1 MIPGKQYSFDTLVQI
16 ARRRKW
22 LIVLPALLIAG
33 VGAAVVHQWP
43 NRYRSE
49 TLILVVPQRVPES
62 YVRSTVTA
70 RIEDRLQTI
79 SQQIMSRTRL
89 EQIVQDFNLYPKE
102 RAEQQL
108 MEDIVERM
116 RTRDIGIDIV
126 KGDAFRVSYTADDPR
141 TAMRVTERLASLFID
156 ESLRDREVL
165 AEGTN
170 QFLATQL
177 DEARRQLVLNEKKL
191 EEYQAL
197 HNGELP
203 SQMAANLQGLHNA
216 EMALQS
222 IGESLNRDRERR
234 LLLERSVTD
243 IIDAP
248 DTPAAGE
255 AAAPSEMAKTLAD
268 ELRLAE
274 QALLAVELKLKPEH
288 PDVKRLRRNVDEL
301 RKRVEAQQLE
311 GTLTA
316 KPRAPVAMDYA
327 RRKRLTD
334 AKAEL
339 ENLDRQLQAKIA
351 EEGRLRGALANYQAR
366 IEAAPAREAE
376 LAGITRDYET
386 LQQSYRTLLQK
397 KEESQISANLER
409 RQIGEQ
415 FKILDPARQ
424 PEKPASP
431 DRPRL
436 YLIVILAALGLGVA
450 LAATA
455 EYFDRSLRSEADVR
469 AALNLM
475 VLATVPYMRDA
486 VAGGRRLRR
495 QLAMGLGALT
505 VLTVCAAVAW
515 RLLR

>member
-1 MIPGKQYSFDTLVQI
+1 MIPGKQYSFVTLLQI
-16 ARRRKW
+16 LRRRKW
-22 LIVLPALLIAG
+22 LVAIPAVLIAAG
-33 VGAAVVHQWP
+33 GLFWVRQLP
-43 NRYRSE
+43 NTYRSE
-49 TLILVVPQRVPES
+49 SLILVVPQRVPES

-70 RIEDRLQTI
+70 RIEDRLQAI

-89 EQIVQDFNLYPKE
+89 EQVVQDFNLYPQE
-102 RAEQQL
+102 RAEQKL

-116 RTRDIGIDIV
+116 RTKDIGIDIV
-126 KGDAFRVSYTADDPR
+126 KGDAFRVSYTAGDPR

-191 EEYQAL
+191 EEYQGL

-203 SQMAANLQGLHNA
+203 SQMAANLQGIHNT

-234 LLLERSVTD
+234 LLLERAVTD
-243 IIDAP
+243 IIEAEAP
-248 DTPAAGE
+248 VAGDST
-255 AAAPSEMAKTLAD
+255 PSEMSQTLAD

-274 QALLAVELKLKPEH
+274 QSLLAVELKLKPEH
-288 PDVKRLRRNVDEL
+288 PDVRRLRRNVNEL
-301 RKRVEAQQLE
+301 KQRVEAQQLE
-311 GTLTA
+311 GTLSS
-316 KPRAPVAMDYA
+316 KPRAPVTMDYA
-327 RRKRLTD
+327 KRKRLTD

-339 ENLDRQLQAKIA
+339 ENLDRQLAAKIA
-351 EEGRLRGALANYQAR
+351 EEGRLRGALGTYQAR

-376 LAGITRDYET
+376 LAAITRDYET
-386 LQQSYRTLLQK
+386 LQQSYRGLLQK
-397 KEESQISANLER
+397 KEESQISANLEK

-415 FKILDPARQ
+415 FKILDPARM

-436 YLIVILAALGLGVA
+436 YLIAILAALGIGLA
-450 LAATA
+450 AAATA

-475 VLATVPYMRDA
+475 VLATVPYMRNA
-486 VAGGRRLRR
+486 TASGRRLRR

-505 VLTVCAAVAW
+505 VITVCAAVAW
-515 RLLR
+515 RLLQ

>member
-1 MIPGKQYSFDTLVQI
+1 MIPGKQYSFETLMLI

-22 LIVLPALLIAG
+22 LILLPAILIAAA
-33 VGAAVVHQWP
+33 GAAMVHRLP
-43 NRYRSE
+43 NNYRSE

-79 SQQIMSRTRL
+79 SQQILSRTRL
-89 EQIVQDFNLYPKE
+89 EQIVSDFNLYPRE

-116 RTRDIGIDIV
+116 RTQDIGIDIV
-126 KGDAFRVSYTADDPR
+126 KGDAFRVSYSSDDPR

-191 EEYQAL
+191 EAYQAQ

-203 SQMAANLQGLHNA
+203 TQMAANLQGLHNT

-234 LLLERSVTD
+234 LLLERSVAD
-243 IIDAP
+243 IVDAP
-248 DTPAAGE
+248 DET
-255 AAAPSEMAKTLAD
+255 AAAPAGGSEMAKTLAD
-268 ELRLAE
+268 ELRTAE

-288 PDVKRLRRNVDEL
+288 PDVKRQRRAVDEL
-301 RKRVEAQQLE
+301 SKRVEAQQLE
-311 GTLTA
+311 GTLAA
-316 KPRAPVAMDYA
+316 KPRAPVTMDYA
-327 RRKRLTD
+327 RRTRLTD
-334 AKAEL
+334 ARAAL
-339 ENLDRQLQAKIA
+339 DNLDRQLTAKIA
-351 EEGRLRGALANYQAR
+351 EEGRLRNQLGMYQVR

-376 LAGITRDYET
+376 LAALTRDYQT
-386 LQQSYRTLLQK
+386 LQQSYRGLLQK

-415 FKILDPARQ
+415 FKILDPARM

-436 YLIVILAALGLGVA
+436 YLITLLAALGLGVA
-450 LAATA
+450 CAATA

-486 VAGGRRLRR
+486 AASGRRLRR
-495 QLAMGLGALT
+495 QLAMGLGAVT
-505 VLTVCAAVAW
+505 VLTGCAAVAW
-515 RLLR
+515 RLLQ

>member
-1 MIPGKQYSFDTLVQI
+1 VIPGKQYSFDTLVQI

-22 LIVLPALLIAG
+22 LILVPAIVLATAG
-33 VGAAVVHQWP
+33 AVIVRELP
-43 NRYRSE
+43 NSYRSE

-89 EQIVQDFNLYPKE
+89 EQIVQDFNLYPQE

-116 RTRDIGIDIV
+116 RTKDIGIDIV
-126 KGDAFRVSYTADDPR
+126 KGDAFRVSYTSGDPR
-141 TAMRVTERLASLFID
+141 TAQRVTERLASLFID

-203 SQMAANLQGLHNA
+203 SQMAANLQGLHNT
-216 EMALQS
+216 EMALQT

-234 LLLERSVTD
+234 LLLERSVAD
-243 IIDAP
+243 IVEAP
-248 DTPAAGE
+248 DAEPAG

-268 ELRLAE
+268 ELRAAE

-288 PDVKRLRRNVDEL
+288 PDVKRQRRNVDEL

-311 GTLTA
+311 GTLAA

-339 ENLDRQLQAKIA
+339 ENLDRQLAAKIA
-351 EEGRLRGALANYQAR
+351 EESRLRSTLGMYQAR
-366 IEAAPAREAE
+366 IEASPAREAE
-376 LAGITRDYET
+376 LAAITRDYET
-386 LQQSYRTLLQK
+386 LQQSYRGLLQK

-415 FKILDPARQ
+415 FKILDPARL

-436 YLIVILAALGLGVA
+436 YLVVVLAALGIGLAG
-450 LAATA
+450 AATA

-486 VAGGRRLRR
+486 AASGRRLRR
-495 QLAMGLGALT
+495 QLAMGLGAAT